1 MATIF
6 EINSIELRGEAK
18 PKMSQWVTIV
28 ECYKSILEF
37 QFHVAHDLLYV
48 YRWMCPLLAKR
59 ASIEI
64 IFCIPCCSVML
75 FLYCQYD
82 HWYRNSTIY
91 FSPNKAN
98 GNCHILSTLEMIRV
112 KKLRTK
118 KPGAFAAT
126 CRNRNWWP
134 KVCNLGAYGGRTCC
148 PSPSFFLRVFMGCLQ
163 LFAIVRKFFIEN
175 GEKLKRIRPVQRH
188 S

>member
-1 MATIF
+1 VGWSLTKNESAGY
-6 EINSIELRGEAK
+6 NSWMLQIDPR
-18 PKMSQWVTIV
+18 V
-28 ECYKSILEF
+28 SISSNARSLVRL
-37 QFHVAHDLLYV
+37 H
-48 YRWMCPLLAKR
+48 RWMCPLLAKR

-75 FLYCQYD
+75 FLYWQYD

-91 FSPNKAN
+91 SPPNKAN
-98 GNCHILSTLEMIRV
+98 GNGPILSTSEMIRV

-118 KPGAFAAT
+118 KSGAFAAT

-148 PSPSFFLRVFMGCLQ
+148 PPPPLFFLRVFMGCLQ
-163 LFAIVRKFFIEN
+163 LFAIVRKFLIEN
-175 GEKLKRIRPVQRH
+175 GEN
-188 S
+188 